1 MLKIIFLKRGAKI
14 QDYKSGESGFKRRE
28 ILLRKE
34 KQENYCVLNE
44 NNPLEMG
51 KFMVLYREGKT
62 TEVIL
67 LRKDCDDFLSII
79 S

>member
-1 MLKIIFLKRGAKI
+1 M
-14 QDYKSGESGFKRRE
+14 
-28 ILLRKE
+28 
-34 KQENYCVLNE
+34 LNE

-51 KFMVLYREGKT
+51 KFTVLCKEGKT

-67 LRKDCDDFLSII
+67 LRKDSDDFLSII